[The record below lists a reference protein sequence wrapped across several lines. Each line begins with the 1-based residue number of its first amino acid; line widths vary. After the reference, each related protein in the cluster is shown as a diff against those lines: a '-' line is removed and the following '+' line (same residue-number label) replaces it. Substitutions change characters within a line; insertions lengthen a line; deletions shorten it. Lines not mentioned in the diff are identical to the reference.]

1 MQPHED
7 LVGAYERDGFVNAI
21 DIFSREE
28 IDTYR
33 AAFNR
38 VESHEGLERAQ
49 IALQAWH
56 FKEEFVWKLA
66 TDVRILNIMAEIM
79 GEDILLLS
87 THFFCKYPEPD
98 GPEHASKFVAW
109 HQDATYWGLDPSI
122 AHTAWIAIDESDVEN
137 GCMQVI
143 PGSHTSGITQHDVSS
158 REGNLLSINQEIPS
172 DQIDESRAVNLE
184 LHPGQISIH
193 DGRLFHASQPNR
205 STRRR
210 CGLTARYIPPHV
222 KQAKLNSVGKK
233 WAPIVV
239 RGKDRHGNFEVT
251 TAPFAL

>member
-1 MQPHED
+1 MPQDAKQTYAEEGFLTQVD
-7 LVGAYERDGFVNAI
+7 LFSESEINYFRSCFDELE
-21 DIFSREE
+21 SREGRE
-28 IDTYR
+28 KC
-33 AAFNR
+33 
-38 VESHEGLERAQ
+38 Q
-49 IALQAWH
+49 IGLQARH
-56 FKEEFVWKLA
+56 LDEEFIWQMA
-66 TDVRILNIMAEIM
+66 TDSRILDAMQEVM
-79 GEDILLLS
+79 GEDIMLLS

-122 AHTAWIAIDESDVEN
+122 APTAWIAIDESDVEN